1 MVRNLA
7 GLKRSARSRSVGA
20 MARATAAIRKM
31 QSEEV
36 EINFRSVATHS
47 TSCHSSA
54 WASVSSLMRA
64 GSENCSASCPARK
77 RLAPATISKA
87 LSLGRTTMGWISP
100 PDRMDSASSSSF
112 FWSNVLRGLV
122 LDSKSWSMAMYWN
135 SLLFCMMRSL
145 GCGWWL
151 GL

>member
-1 MVRNLA
+1 VYVFTLRVLDKLP
-7 GLKRSARSRSVGA
+7 LKRLG
-20 MARATAAIRKM
+20 IR
-31 QSEEV
+31 
-36 EINFRSVATHS
+36 
-47 TSCHSSA
+47 
-54 WASVSSLMRA
+54 
-64 GSENCSASCPARK
+64 
-77 RLAPATISKA
+77 A
-87 LSLGRTTMGWISP
+87 LSLGRTTMGWMSP